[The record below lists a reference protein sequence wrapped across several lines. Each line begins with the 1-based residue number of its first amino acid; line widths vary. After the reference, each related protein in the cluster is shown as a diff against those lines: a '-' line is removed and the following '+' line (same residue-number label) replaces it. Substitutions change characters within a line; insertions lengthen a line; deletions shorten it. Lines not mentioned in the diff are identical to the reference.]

1 RFACRG
7 SSATPKMAYA
17 MSEEKT
23 SVHLITDLLGAAKAQ
38 NAYLIVISGKSAAFI
53 GRMQKLDKSELVLG
67 RSTEANFQVEDDGIS
82 RKHAKVMVGP
92 NGHFQLVDLG
102 STNGTY
108 LNGIR
113 INVATLQDGD
123 KIQIGSNTVLKF
135 SIQDQ
140 LEEQYQ
146 RSIYESATRDG
157 LTRIFNKKYFLDT
170 LRKEFAYCLRHR
182 VPLSLVMF
190 DVDHFKKINDTY
202 GHQAGDYCL
211 ARIAQKVTETI
222 RVEDLFARYGG
233 EEFALML
240 RESAEDKAFICAERC
255 RRAVDGADFHFGGTP
270 IRVAIS
276 LGVATLLDS
285 DYSQPEDLI
294 AAADKYLYRAKKAG
308 RNRVDSKQ
316 ISGP

>member
-1 RFACRG
+1 
-7 SSATPKMAYA
+7 

-23 SVHLITDLLGAAKAQ
+23 SVHSIQDLLQHSRKQ
-38 NAYLIVISGKSAAFI
+38 SAYLIVISAKAAAGV
-53 GRMQKLDKSELVLG
+53 GRMFKLDKPEVVMG
-67 RSTEANFQVEDDGIS
+67 RSSEAAFQVDDDGIS
-82 RKHAKVMVGP
+82 RKHAKVVMGAT
-92 NGHFQLVDLG
+92 GHFQLVDLG

-108 LNGIR
+108 LNGNR
-113 INVATLQDGD
+113 VSVAELTDGD
-123 KIQIGSNTVLKF
+123 KIQIGSNTVIKF

-182 VPLSLVMF
+182 VPLSMLMF

-202 GHQAGDYCL
+202 GHQAGDYVL
-211 ARIAQKVTETI
+211 ARIAQRVADTV

-240 RESAEDKAFICAERC
+240 RESSDDQAVICAERC
-255 RRAVDGADFHFGGTP
+255 RKAVDGSDFNFGGTP
-270 IRVAIS
+270 IKVTIS
-276 LGVATLLDS
+276 VGIATLLDS
-285 DYSQPEDLI
+285 DFSQPEDLI
-294 AAADKYLYRAKKAG
+294 AAADKYLYRAKRAG
-308 RNRVDSKQ
+308 RNRVDGKMV
-316 ISGP
+316 SGP